1 MRLQI
6 IIWTLLTICIQANG
20 QKKER
25 TEEQKLFDKAIE
37 LHEDEELDSALI
49 VFSRPLKTLFKFV
62 YA

>member
-1 MRLQI
+1 
-6 IIWTLLTICIQANG
+6 LTICIQANG